1 MTDQPEDLAATLKS
15 VGLRP
20 RHLNRLLDRHTGLP
34 VHPVY
39 LSRLIH
45 GTKGDVAARLVR
57 VIAMLWAELPAE
69 ARERLLGEE

>member
-1 MTDQPEDLAATLKS
+1 MTDDRDDLAAFLKT

-20 RHLNRLLDRHTGLP
+20 RHLNRLLERHTGQS
-34 VHPVY
+34 VHKVY

-57 VIAMLWAELPAE
+57 VIAVLWAELPAE
-69 ARERLLGEE
+69 TRKRLLAEE